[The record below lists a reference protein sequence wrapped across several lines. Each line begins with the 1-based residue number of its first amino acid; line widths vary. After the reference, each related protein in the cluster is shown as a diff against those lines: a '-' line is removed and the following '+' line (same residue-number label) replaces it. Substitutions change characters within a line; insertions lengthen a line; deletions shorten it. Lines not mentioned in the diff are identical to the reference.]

1 MQNLIGPPLFLAGA
15 VLMWRAISRRNRII
29 GQVEALQRAGLP
41 DPRATLHPSLAI
53 IGDVVP
59 PLMIGG
65 LVIIGLKLTLAYA
78 LLGAYDVVSP
88 FDLAGLLFLI
98 AGYGTWLVLKTRYRS
113 MPAGLTVPVPAP
125 LPATEPKPTGR
136 RAAA

>member
-15 VLMWRAISRRNRII
+15 VLMWLAISRRNRIVA
-29 GQVEALQRAGLP
+29 QVKALERAGLP
-41 DPRATLHPSLAI
+41 DPRAKLHPSLAI
-53 IGDVVP
+53 IGEVVP
-59 PLMIGG
+59 PLMIGA

-78 LLGAYDVVSP
+78 VMGAYDVVSP

-98 AGYGTWLVLKTRYRS
+98 AGYGTWLVLKTRYRP
-113 MPAGLTVPVPAP
+113 MPKGWTMPVPAA
-125 LPATEPKPTGR
+125 ATAPTVTGR